1 MIIDQESLTLQD
13 FCTLIKE
20 GYIRNLRQG
29 DFFALEGFTKMDDQL
44 NILMSGRL
52 SVKSENVL
60 LHTIHPYEFVN
71 SVEWEAMKT
80 ESSEI
85 DRRYSVIG
93 RLFNNGPT
101 YQVQS
106 SLNTL
111 LVPRNTEG
119 YGRLEFKRFFF
130 HSTGHDGGS
139 NTLSHAGH
147 FNKRPKV

>member
-1 MIIDQESLTLQD
+1 M
-13 FCTLIKE
+13 IKE

-111 LVPRNTEG
+111 LVPINTKG
-119 YGRLEFKRFFF
+119 NRLEFKKLF
-130 HSTGHDGGS
+130 
-139 NTLSHAGH
+139 
-147 FNKRPKV
+147 

>member
-1 MIIDQESLTLQD
+1 MIKDFEFFQD

-44 NILMSGRL
+44 NILISGRL

-101 YQVQS
+101 YQVQQTH
-106 SLNTL
+106 N
-111 LVPRNTEG
+111 
-119 YGRLEFKRFFF
+119 
-130 HSTGHDGGS
+130 
-139 NTLSHAGH
+139 
-147 FNKRPKV
+147 

>member
-1 MIIDQESLTLQD
+1 MIKDFEFFQN

-119 YGRLEFKRFFF
+119 NGKLEFKKLFSFYR
-130 HSTGHDGGS
+130 SRWR
-139 NTLSHAGH
+139 L
-147 FNKRPKV
+147 